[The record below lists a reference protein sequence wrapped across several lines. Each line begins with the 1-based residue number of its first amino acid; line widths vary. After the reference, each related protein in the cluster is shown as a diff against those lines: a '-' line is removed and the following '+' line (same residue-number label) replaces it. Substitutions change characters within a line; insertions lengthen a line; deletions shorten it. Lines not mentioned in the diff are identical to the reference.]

1 MAYQKLQAG
10 RAWSVNKSDN
20 TDIPDIGT
28 AGPTGTT
35 TSGSTT
41 QLIDTNATF
50 LTSGVKLNMI
60 IVNTT
65 DNTQAVVIGIENDNT
80 LTVSANIF
88 AASGKAYKIYGGHQ
102 EGAVLYIGTAG
113 NLKVRTVAGD
123 EVTFQGV
130 NTGTFFPVNVVKV
143 FATGTSADNI
153 IALW

>member
-35 TSGSTT
+35 TSGNTT

-65 DNTQAVVIGIENDNT
+65 DNTQAVVIGIEDDNT

-113 NLKVRTVAGD
+113 NLKVTTVAGD
-123 EVTFQGV
+123 EVTFQGI
-130 NTGTFFPVNVVKV
+130 NTGAFFPVHVKKV
-143 FATGTSADNI
+143 WATGTSASNI

>member
-65 DNTQAVVIGIENDNT
+65 DNTQAVVIGIEDDNT

>member
-1 MAYQKLQAG
+1 
-10 RAWSVNKSDN
+10 
-20 TDIPDIGT
+20 
-28 AGPTGTT
+28 
-35 TSGSTT
+35 
-41 QLIDTNATF
+41 
-50 LTSGVKLNMI
+50 MI
-60 IVNTT
+60 VVNTT
-65 DNTQAVVIGIENDNT
+65 DGTQAVVIGVESDTT

-88 AASGKAYKIYGGHQ
+88 AASGKNYVIYGGHQ

-123 EVTFQGV
+123 DVTFQGV

>member
-10 RAWSVNKSDN
+10 KAWQVNKSDN
-20 TDIPDIGT
+20 TDIPNIGI

-35 TSGSTT
+35 TTGSTT
-41 QLIDTNATF
+41 QLIDSSATF

-65 DNTQAVVIGIENDNT
+65 DNTQAVVIGIENNTT

-88 AASGKAYKIYGGHQ
+88 AVTGKAYSIYGGHQ

-113 NLKVRTVAGD
+113 NLKVTTVAGD
-123 EVTFQGV
+123 IVTFQGI
-130 NTGTFFPVNVVKV
+130 NTGAFFPVNVVKV

>member
-10 RAWSVNKSDN
+10 RAWSVNTSDN

-65 DNTQAVVIGIENDNT
+65 DNTQAVVIGIEDDNT

>member
-10 RAWSVNKSDN
+10 RAWSVNISDN

-35 TSGSTT
+35 TSGSAT
-41 QLIDTNATF
+41 QLIDSNATF
-50 LTSGVKLNMI
+50 LTSGVQLNMI

-65 DNTQAVVIGIENDNT
+65 DNTQAVVIGIENDTT

-88 AASGKAYKIYGGHQ
+88 AASGKAYEIYGGDQ

-113 NLKVRTVAGD
+113 NLKVTTVAGD
-123 EVTFQGV
+123 EVTFQGI
-130 NTGTFFPVNVVKV
+130 NTGAFFPVHVKKV
-143 FATGTSADNI
+143 WATGTSASNI

>member
-65 DNTQAVVIGIENDNT
+65 DNTQAVVIGIEDDNT

-113 NLKVRTVAGD
+113 NLKVRTV
-123 EVTFQGV
+123 T
-130 NTGTFFPVNVVKV
+130 
-143 FATGTSADNI
+143 
-153 IALW
+153 

>member
-1 MAYQKLQAG
+1 
-10 RAWSVNKSDN
+10 
-20 TDIPDIGT
+20 
-28 AGPTGTT
+28 
-35 TSGSTT
+35 
-41 QLIDTNATF
+41 
-50 LTSGVKLNMI
+50 MI

-65 DNTQAVVIGIENDNT
+65 DNTQAVVIGVESDTT

-88 AASGKAYKIYGGHQ
+88 AASGKNYVIYGGHQ

-123 EVTFQGV
+123 DVTFQGV
-130 NTGTFFPVNVVKV
+130 STGTFFPVNVVKV

>member
-10 RAWSVNKSDN
+10 RAWSVNTSDN

-35 TSGSTT
+35 TSGSAA
-41 QLIDTNATF
+41 QLIDSNATF
-50 LTSGVKLNMI
+50 LTSGVQLNMI

-65 DNTQAVVIGIENDNT
+65 DNTQAVVIGIENDTT

-88 AASGKAYKIYGGHQ
+88 AASGKAYEIYGGHQ